1 MKERF
6 QYILDNYNEDKN
18 FKVDSTSDVYNEL
31 CRALPNEIRTML
43 DNDDLIVKGSMGQ
56 GNKTEYP
63 WLSILNRNITR
74 TTQKGLYIV
83 YLFKKD
89 MSGFYLTL
97 IQGITH
103 FEIFRKD
110 RYKNARKVSE
120 YFRSQIEQTSFSDE
134 NIDLGGTKRGE
145 LGYGYEQ
152 ATVLSKYYPTNKI
165 NEEILY
171 ADLVELLQTYEFMAK
186 HMEPQNYDEII
197 KYVLADDDPGFLSGD
212 EAIDEIDREIDPED
226 GLPHDV
232 KRKLEEKK
240 PYVDLSKKFKKITSP
255 KLTKIDYIKKAVK
268 DLKIGLRGEKLVI
281 AHEQDRLRE
290 LGFYDEAENVEWV
303 SKEDDTLGYDVRSF
317 DIDQE
322 GNLFPIQIEVKTT
335 RSIVDTEFFVTKN
348 ELNKS
353 KELAQSYFIYRV
365 YDADSQRPKF
375 YRAQGK
381 IEDNFIIDPYTFTAR
396 YKYPE
401 VIESGR

>member
-6 QYILDNYNEDKN
+6 RYILNHYNDDNN
-18 FKVDSTSDVYNEL
+18 FKVDSTSGVYDEL
-31 CRALPNEIRTML
+31 CRKLPIEIKTML
-43 DNDDLIVKGSMGQ
+43 DNNDLIVKGSMGQ

-63 WLSILNRNITR
+63 WVSILNKNITR

-103 FEIFRKD
+103 FEIFKKD

-120 YFRSQIEQTSFSDE
+120 YFRSQIDVTSFSDE
-134 NIDLGGTKRGE
+134 KIDLGGTRSGE

-152 ATVLSKYYPTNKI
+152 ATVLSKYYPADAI

-171 ADLVELLQTYEFMAK
+171 ADLMELLHTYEYMSK
-186 HMEPQNYDEII
+186 HMETQSYDDVI
-197 KYVLADDDPGFLSGD
+197 KYVLADDKPGFISGD
-212 EAIDEIDREIDPED
+212 DAIEIIDKEVDPED
-226 GLPHDV
+226 GLPHDI

-240 PYVDLSKKFKKITSP
+240 PYVDLSRKFKRITSP
-255 KLTKIDYIKKAVK
+255 RLTKIDYIKKAVK

-281 AHEQDRLRE
+281 SHEQDRLRD
-290 LGFYDEAENVEWV
+290 LGFYEEAEKVKWI
-303 SKEDDTLGYDVRSF
+303 STEDDSLGYDIKSF
-317 DIDQE
+317 DVDDQ
-322 GNLFPIQIEVKTT
+322 GNLFDIQIEVKTT
-335 RSIVDTEFFVTKN
+335 RSIVDTDFFVTRN
-348 ELNKS
+348 ELKKS
-353 KELAQSYFIYRV
+353 KEYAKSYFVYRI
-365 YDADSQRPKF
+365 YDADAKCPKF

-401 VIESGR
+401 VINSTR